1 MQALEQQAF
10 CRVFR
15 IGQTEVTSMTRFV
28 VEGTIDERMIN
39 MQDRKQKE
47 IDQVMG
53 DAGVKTEK

>member
-1 MQALEQQAF
+1 
-10 CRVFR
+10 
-15 IGQTEVTSMTRFV
+15 MTRFV